1 MFWRMT
7 LSTLVAYPVAF
18 FVVRLLGKKQ
28 ISTLTF
34 WDLVS
39 AIALG
44 SLAANIVVNPE
55 EPLIVSAWVVVLW
68 GILALGTGWL
78 ALKSRY
84 MRGIVQ
90 GAPTLV
96 IANGKILEEAMRR
109 ERLNIETLLAE
120 LRTQG
125 VFTIDEVE
133 FAVFEP
139 SGKISVLK
147 KSQNLPVTPSDLKL
161 PTRYKGLSAALVM
174 EGTVMSEN
182 LQRVG
187 LDDAWLRQHLAAEG
201 VANLDE
207 VFYAELGTDGSLRI
221 DRYDDPRIPEWQQH

>member
-1 MFWRMT
+1 MFWPMT
-7 LSTLVAYPVAF
+7 LSTLVAYPVTF

-55 EPLIVSAWVVVLW
+55 APLYASAWVVLLW
-68 GILALGTGWL
+68 GALALGTGWL
-78 ALKSRY
+78 ALKNRHL
-84 MRGIVQ
+84 RGLVQ
-90 GAPTLV
+90 GAPALV
-96 IANGKILEEAMRR
+96 IANGRILEDMMRR

-120 LRTQG
+120 LRAQG

-147 KSQNLPVTPSDLKL
+147 KSQAMPVTPGDLRL
-161 PTRYKGLSAALVM
+161 STRYKGLSTALVM
-174 EGTVMSEN
+174 EGTVLSGN
-182 LQRVG
+182 LQRIG
-187 LDDAWLRQHLAAEG
+187 LDAAWLHKQLAAQG
-201 VANLDE
+201 VASLDE
-207 VFYAELGTDGSLRI
+207 VFYAELGTDGGVRV
-221 DRYDDPRIPEWQQH
+221 DRYGDPPMPQWHQH